1 MAKKENSTQDQEQDD
16 IIELTDVVEEQSD
29 DSLLE
34 ETIENLGKSEEPGSE
49 PEVSTI
55 PGDEPV
61 DAEETDASLS
71 DEDLD
76 FDALFEELDD
86 ENEDFSAG
94 FEAEA
99 VDTTLSPE
107 DEAEVTGG
115 IHTPDSEED
124 FDALLEDLDKSD
136 DMLSS
141 LYKPESEEEQPSE
154 EETSVSSPQEPVP
167 EEPEEED
174 IEDIPQMDEAEELE
188 PEEPEAE
195 AKPEMGPQP
204 LEAEGEEESELEPQA
219 LFDEEDE
226 ETELEPQHLDDQAD
240 GEIEPEAPE
249 GGEAIDV
256 RDLAN
261 RLERLENAQSAQGI
275 SEEQLVSALN
285 ELPSDAPFWSRI
297 EERAQSIVESK
308 VREYTQDMEN
318 RIAKLQEN
326 LDNLASG
333 DLVTRQTLVQ
343 EIGEVKEELPS
354 MQDLD
359 EHKQKLRQELQQEME
374 SQIPTAA
381 ARVIREEIQNLR
393 SEMEK

>member
-1 MAKKENSTQDQEQDD
+1 MAKKENPPQDQEQDD

-29 DSLLE
+29 DSLIE
-34 ETIENLGKSEEPGSE
+34 ETLENLGESEEDGKE

-55 PGDEPV
+55 SGEEPGYG
-61 DAEETDASLS
+61 EETDASLS

-86 ENEDFSAG
+86 ENEGRSAG

-115 IHTPDSEED
+115 IHTPDSEDD
-124 FDALLEDLDKSD
+124 FDALLEDLDKSEE
-136 DMLSS
+136 MLSS
-141 LYKPESEEEQPSE
+141 MSEYESEEEQPSD
-154 EETSVSSPQEPVP
+154 EETSVSSPLEPVS
-167 EEPEEED
+167 EEPGEED
-174 IEDIPQMDEAEELE
+174 IEDIPQMDEAEELD
-188 PEEPEAE
+188 PEEPGGED
-195 AKPEMGPQP
+195 KPERGPRP
-204 LEAEGEEESELEPQA
+204 LEAEEDKEESEFEPQA
-219 LFDEEDE
+219 LFDEESEIGPQPFE
-226 ETELEPQHLDDQAD
+226 EVAD
-240 GEIEPEAPE
+240 AEIEPEAPE

-261 RLERLENAQSAQGI
+261 RLERLENAQSAQPI
-275 SEEQLVSALN
+275 PEEQLVSALN

-297 EERAQSIVESK
+297 EERAQSVVESK
-308 VREYTQDMEN
+308 IREYTQDMEN
-318 RIAKLQEN
+318 RIAKLQES
-326 LDNLASG
+326 LDHLASG
-333 DLVTRQTLVQ
+333 DLVTRQALVQ

-354 MQDLD
+354 RQDLD

-374 SQIPTAA
+374 SQIPAAA

-393 SEMEK
+393 SGMEK